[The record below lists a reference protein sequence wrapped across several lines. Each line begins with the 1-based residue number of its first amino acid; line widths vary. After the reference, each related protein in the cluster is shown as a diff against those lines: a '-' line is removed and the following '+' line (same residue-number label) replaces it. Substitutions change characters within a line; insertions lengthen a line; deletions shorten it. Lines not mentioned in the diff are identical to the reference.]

1 MRRSEEE
8 NKEEKD
14 RDVKNKRR
22 EIEERLTRKI
32 QLDNYIDQN
41 TPRQLEKVIA

>member
-1 MRRSEEE
+1 MKGSRLRRSEEE

-22 EIEERLTRKI
+22 EIEERQARKI
-32 QLDNYIDQN
+32 QPDNYID
-41 TPRQLEKVIA
+41 